1 MPEIGLGTH
10 VAETGAA
17 DTERAVNGRLPGVW
31 TEIRSL
37 LDAPADAEQPPR
49 AVVEDTLT
57 NGYAYAL
64 SLEGERLRIE
74 RRLRAL
80 LRSEPGVSAQVRTEE
95 ITALRGLLADADGEL
110 AGIRALLS
118 TLRRQAL

>member
-1 MPEIGLGTH
+1 
-10 VAETGAA
+10 V
-17 DTERAVNGRLPGVW
+17 DGRLPGVL

-37 LDAPADAEQPPR
+37 LDAPASAEQPPR

-64 SLEGERLRIE
+64 ALEGERLRIE

-80 LRSEPGVSAQVRTEE
+80 LHEEPGPSARVRLEE
-95 ITALRGLLADADGEL
+95 IGELTRRLAGADREL
-110 AGIRALLS
+110 AGLRALLS
-118 TLRRQAL
+118 SLRAQAL